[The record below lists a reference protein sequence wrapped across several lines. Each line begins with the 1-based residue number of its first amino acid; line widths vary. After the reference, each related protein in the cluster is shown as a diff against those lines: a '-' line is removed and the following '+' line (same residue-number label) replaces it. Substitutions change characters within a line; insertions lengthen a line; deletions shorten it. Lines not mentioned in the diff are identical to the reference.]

1 MLRLQPLFG
10 ALIVIALA
18 GCRQDTDGT
27 DIPADTDNLSEEESN
42 AQWEELEEDGSD
54 GSEGGKDGTAGDTGK
69 SDSGCG
75 DDVEEGAACEG
86 GWEETLCVDANGTT
100 WWCENGAWTSKK

>member
-10 ALIVIALA
+10 VLIVIALA

-69 SDSGCG
+69 SRLLRVPPTERWILLRTGCR
-75 DDVEEGAACEG
+75 
-86 GWEETLCVDANGTT
+86 
-100 WWCENGAWTSKK
+100 